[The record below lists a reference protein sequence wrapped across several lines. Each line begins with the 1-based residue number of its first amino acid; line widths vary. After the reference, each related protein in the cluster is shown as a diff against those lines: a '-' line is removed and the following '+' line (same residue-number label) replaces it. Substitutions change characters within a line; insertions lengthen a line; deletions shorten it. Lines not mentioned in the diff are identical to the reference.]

1 MATTPLI
8 RTPQADGGTFY
19 TFSSSAKDLSR
30 TLNNDELKLVFS
42 KFVLLNLP
50 DMDRLD
56 PTTFSN
62 FQNYMQ
68 FDTIDGAIWSGGLK
82 GDPNV
87 NFTES
92 LQNYALNLEELIISD
107 ATYDN
112 TTNLT
117 VTERVF
123 FKWLKETGAMR
134 FREATLLE
142 KASSVTDKRFVEED
156 EVTSGTRQY
165 RRVVRYIGEIDIVNN
180 VDKAG
185 EAYTE
190 LYINVPTEVGR
201 TPTILFDSVSDNN
214 YQPSLKIQGTSE
226 YIMGRNSATVHPQGL
241 DIFAYY
247 DYDQPLQGAGP
258 AGYTLPYA
266 TASITDPALPIS
278 GGNWMDEATP
288 PNTVDAYFT
297 EPTTFT
303 SVLNANIRKI
313 AADYNNPPNFIAAAY
328 VRSELDGISVDFN
341 PNDYQQ
347 IVQDATIST
356 IPQFNGTDLAESFE
370 FNAVAV
376 YYDMVDLSDS
386 SKTKTNLYGI
396 LILDNI
402 TPTTD
407 GGYIQRYPKYKPNL
421 TTGQNGNSYGFKINL
436 RFDASPGTAGIDTI
450 VNDYN
455 TFSMGLFSDASAQL
469 QASAQIFQRQQLE
482 IADMELRL
490 AAVENTLNSVSTS
503 AFLQSQIN
511 NLQTQ
516 VDNASLAFASS
527 TTLLDLI
534 AKNSDEIQALANGEV
549 ATTLQYNTEVV
560 RQGTGITVN
569 TNTPNQIQISN
580 NVQAYNLMVPV
591 DAGNVPI
598 TTTAPLNLNVVSPR
612 VFVDLGT
619 YTNMLRL
626 DTINTA
632 NGDLAIYIDD
642 TDVQWRTGQT
652 VRLTF
657 NNVPLMGSR
666 DIKIY
671 TDSPSRL
678 NTGSF
683 GKLAA
688 TIPNAK
694 LSNIPIIDLICTE
707 QGVLSFV
714 YDCVK

>member
-56 PTTFSN
+56 PNTFSQY
-62 FQNYMQ
+62 QNYMQ

-117 VTERVF
+117 VSERVF

-134 FREATLLE
+134 FREATVLE
-142 KASSVTDKRFVEED
+142 KASGITTPRFVEED
-156 EVTSGTRQY
+156 EVTAGTRQY

-201 TPTILFDSVSDNN
+201 TPTILFDSISDTN
-214 YQPSLKIQGTSE
+214 YQPSLKITRTGPGSE
-226 YIMGRNSATVHPQGL
+226 YIMGRNSSSVHPQGL
-241 DIFAYY
+241 DMFAWY
-247 DYDQPLQGAGP
+247 DYDQPLQGGGP
-258 AGYTLPYA
+258 AGYT
-266 TASITDPALPIS
+266 DPVA
-278 GGNWMDEATP
+278 NWMDESTP
-288 PNTVDAYFT
+288 PTSVDSYFT
-297 EPTTFT
+297 EPTSFT
-303 SVLNANIRKI
+303 SVLNANIIKYPG
-313 AADYNNPPNFIAAAY
+313 DYNNPTGYVGSAY

-347 IVQDATIST
+347 IAQDPTIST

-370 FNAVAV
+370 FNAVLV

-386 SKTKTNLYGI
+386 NKTKTNLYGI

-482 IADMELRL
+482 LADIELRL
-490 AAVENTLNSVSTS
+490 ASVENTLNSVSTS

-511 NLQTQ
+511 SLQTQ
-516 VDNASLAFASS
+516 LDNASLAFASS

-534 AKNSDEIQALANGEV
+534 AKNSDEIQSIANGNV
-549 ATTLQYNTEVV
+549 SQTLQYNTDVV
-560 RQGTGITVN
+560 RQGTGISVN

-580 NVQAYNLMVPV
+580 NVQAYNFMVPM
-591 DAGNVPI
+591 DAGNVQVTI
-598 TTTAPLNLNVVSPR
+598 ANPLNLNVVNPG
-612 VFVDLGT
+612 VF
-619 YTNMLRL
+619 
-626 DTINTA
+626 I
-632 NGDLAIYIDD
+632 
-642 TDVQWRTGQT
+642 
-652 VRLTF
+652 
-657 NNVPLMGSR
+657 LMILVLSGE
-666 DIKIY
+666 
-671 TDSPSRL
+671 L
-678 NTGSF
+678 
-683 GKLAA
+683 GKL
-688 TIPNAK
+688 
-694 LSNIPIIDLICTE
+694 
-707 QGVLSFV
+707 
-714 YDCVK
+714 

>member
-30 TLNNDELKLVFS
+30 TINNDDLKLVFS

-50 DMDRLD
+50 DFDRLD
-56 PTTFSN
+56 PNTFSN
-62 FQNYMQ
+62 YQNYMQ

-107 ATYDN
+107 ASYDN

-134 FREATLLE
+134 FREATSAE
-142 KASSVTDKRFVEED
+142 KISSLTDKRFCEED
-156 EVTSGTRQY
+156 EITSGPRQY
-165 RRVVRYIGEIDIVNN
+165 RRVVKYIGEIDIVNN

-185 EAYTE
+185 ESYTE

-201 TPTILFDSVSDNN
+201 TPTILFDSISDAN
-214 YQPSLKIQGTSE
+214 YSPSLKIQGTSE

-241 DIFAYY
+241 DILAWY
-247 DYDQPLQGAGP
+247 DYDQQLQGIGP
-258 AGYTLPYA
+258 AGYT
-266 TASITDPALPIS
+266 DPDAD
-278 GGNWMDEATP
+278 WMGLGPGT
-288 PNTVDAYFT
+288 TVSVADAYFT
-297 EPTTFT
+297 EPTTFE
-303 SVLNANIRKI
+303 SVLNANIQKYP
-313 AADYNNPPNFIAAAY
+313 ADYNNPPGFSGSAY
-328 VRSELDGISVDFN
+328 VRSELDGISIDFN

-347 IVQDATIST
+347 IATDQNIST

-370 FNAVAV
+370 FNAVLV

-396 LILDNI
+396 LLLDNI

-407 GGYIQRYPKYKPNL
+407 GGYIQRYPKYKPNP

-469 QASAQIFQRQQLE
+469 QASSQIFQRQQLE
-482 IADMELRL
+482 IADMEKRL
-490 AAVENTLNSVSTS
+490 TAVQNTLNSVSTS
-503 AFLQSQIN
+503 AFLQAQIDN
-511 NLQTQ
+511 MQTQ
-516 VDNASLAFASS
+516 IDNASLAFASS

-534 AKNSDEIQALANGEV
+534 AKNADEIQALANGDV
-549 ATTLQYNTEVV
+549 SKTLQYNTDVV
-560 RQGTGITVN
+560 RQGTGITIN
-569 TNTPNQIQISN
+569 TNTPNQIQVSN

-591 DAGNVPI
+591 DSGDVQI
-598 TTTAPLNLNVVSPR
+598 TKAAPLNLNVVAPQ
-612 VFVDLGT
+612 VFADLLT

-632 NGDLAIYIDD
+632 GGDINIYIDD
-642 TDVQWRTGQT
+642 TDIQWRTGQT
-652 VRLTF
+652 ARITF
-657 NNVPLMGSR
+657 NNVPLVGSR
-666 DIKIY
+666 NINIY
-671 TDSPSRL
+671 TDAPSRL
-678 NTGSF
+678 NNGTF

-688 TIPNAK
+688 TIPNADIST
-694 LSNIPIIDLICTE
+694 LPIIDLICTE
-707 QGVLSFV
+707 QGVLNFV
-714 YDCVK
+714 FDIVK

>member
-30 TLNNDELKLVFS
+30 TINNDDLKLVFS

-50 DMDRLD
+50 DFDRLD
-56 PTTFSN
+56 PNTFSN

-68 FDTIDGAIWSGGLK
+68 FDTIDGAIWNGGLK

-107 ATYDN
+107 ASYDN

-134 FREATLLE
+134 FREATSAE
-142 KASSVTDKRFVEED
+142 KISSLTDKRFCEED
-156 EVTSGTRQY
+156 EITSGPRQY
-165 RRVVRYIGEIDIVNN
+165 RRVVKYIGEIDIVNN

-185 EAYTE
+185 ESYTE

-201 TPTILFDSVSDNN
+201 TPTILFDSISDVN
-214 YQPSLKIQGTSE
+214 YSPSLKIQGTSE

-241 DIFAYY
+241 DILAWY
-247 DYDQPLQGAGP
+247 DYDQQLQGIGP
-258 AGYTLPYA
+258 AGYT
-266 TASITDPALPIS
+266 DPDAD
-278 GGNWMDEATP
+278 WMGLGPGT
-288 PNTVDAYFT
+288 TVSVADAYFT
-297 EPTTFT
+297 EPTTFE
-303 SVLNANIRKI
+303 SVLNANIQKYP
-313 AADYNNPPNFIAAAY
+313 ADYNNPPGFSGSAY
-328 VRSELDGISVDFN
+328 VRSELDGISIDFN

-347 IVQDATIST
+347 IATDQNIST

-370 FNAVAV
+370 FNAVLV

-396 LILDNI
+396 LLLDNI

-407 GGYIQRYPKYKPNL
+407 GGYIQRYPKYKPNP

-469 QASAQIFQRQQLE
+469 QASSQIFQRQQLE
-482 IADMELRL
+482 IADMEKRL
-490 AAVENTLNSVSTS
+490 TAVQNTLNSVSTS
-503 AFLQSQIN
+503 AFLQAQIDN
-511 NLQTQ
+511 MQTQ
-516 VDNASLAFASS
+516 IDNASLAFASS

-534 AKNSDEIQALANGEV
+534 AKNADEIQALANGDV
-549 ATTLQYNTEVV
+549 SKTLQYNTDVV
-560 RQGTGITVN
+560 RQGTGITIN
-569 TNTPNQIQISN
+569 TNTPNQIQVSN

-591 DAGNVPI
+591 DSGDVQI
-598 TTTAPLNLNVVSPR
+598 TKAAPLNLNVVAPQ
-612 VFVDLGT
+612 VFADLLT

-632 NGDLAIYIDD
+632 GGDINIYIDD
-642 TDVQWRTGQT
+642 TDIQWRTGQT
-652 VRLTF
+652 ARITF
-657 NNVPLMGSR
+657 NNVPLVGSR
-666 DIKIY
+666 NINIY
-671 TDSPSRL
+671 TDAPSRL
-678 NTGSF
+678 NNGTF

-688 TIPNAK
+688 TIPNADIST
-694 LSNIPIIDLICTE
+694 LPIIDLICTE
-707 QGVLSFV
+707 QGVLNFV
-714 YDCVK
+714 FDIVK

>member
-8 RTPQADGGTFY
+8 KTPQADGGTFY
-19 TFSSSAKDLSR
+19 TFSSAAKDLSR

-50 DMDRLD
+50 DFDRLD
-56 PTTFSN
+56 PNTFSQ
-62 FQNYMQ
+62 FENYMQ

-107 ATYDN
+107 VNYDN
-112 TTNLT
+112 TTNLS

-134 FREATLLE
+134 FREATALE
-142 KASSVTDKRFVEED
+142 QVSGLTTPRFVEED
-156 EVTSGTRQY
+156 EITTGTRQY
-165 RRVVRYIGEIDIVNN
+165 RRVVKYIGEIDIVNN

-201 TPTILFDSVSDNN
+201 TPTILFESISDNN
-214 YQPSLKIQGTSE
+214 YQPSLKIQGKDE
-226 YIMGRNSATVHPQGL
+226 FILGRNAATIHPQGL
-241 DIFAYY
+241 DILAWY
-247 DYDQPLQGAGP
+247 DYDQALDGPGP
-258 AGYTLPYA
+258 AGYT
-266 TASITDPALPIS
+266 DPNA
-278 GGNWMDEATP
+278 NWMNESTP
-288 PNTVDAYFT
+288 PSTTDAYFT

-303 SVLNANIRKI
+303 SVLNANIIKYP
-313 AADYNNPPNFIAAAY
+313 ADYGNPSGYNGSAY
-328 VRSELDGISVDFN
+328 VRSQLDGISVDFN

-347 IVQDATIST
+347 IATDAAIST

-370 FNAVAV
+370 FNAVLV
-376 YYDMVDLSDS
+376 YYDMVDLSNS
-386 SKTKTNLYGI
+386 ANTTTNLYG
-396 LILDNI
+396 LLLLDNV

-407 GGYIQRYPKYKPNL
+407 GGFIQRYPKFKPNVV
-421 TTGQNGNSYGFKINL
+421 TGQNGNSYGFKINL
-436 RFDASPGTAGIDTI
+436 RFDASPGTSGIDTI

-469 QASAQIFQRQQLE
+469 QSSAQIFQRQQVE
-482 IADMELRL
+482 IANLELRL

-511 NLQTQ
+511 SLQTQ

-549 ATTLQYNTEVV
+549 SETLQYNTSVV

-569 TNTPNQIQISN
+569 TNTPNQIHISN
-580 NVQAYNLMVPV
+580 NVQEYNFMAPL
-591 DAGNVPI
+591 DISDLPI
-598 TTTAPLNLNVVSPR
+598 TPTNPLNLNVVDPS
-612 VFVDLGT
+612 VFVELGT
-619 YTNMLRL
+619 FTNMLRL
-626 DTINTA
+626 DTINQA
-632 NGDLAIYIDD
+632 GGDLDIFIDD
-642 TDVQWRTGQT
+642 LSVQWRTGQT

-657 NNVPLMGSR
+657 NNVPLIGSR
-666 DIKIY
+666 NIKIY

-678 NTGSF
+678 NNGSY

-688 TIPNAK
+688 TIPNTD
-694 LSNIPIIDLICTE
+694 LSTLPIIDLICTE
-707 QGVLSFV
+707 QGVLNFV
-714 YDCVK
+714 YDIVK